1 MKKILLISLL
11 LLMTLSGYA
20 RGKSEKDSVVY
31 IFGASLSFSDTI
43 VYFTEIQQMDDVV
56 VEKGFLPNRQL
67 YSYELKDYM
76 SFKESMP
83 GRISVI
89 YFSDKRKDLVKKEKE
104 IKKRLETKE
113 NMTVRYLGGKFKFT
127 KH

>member
-1 MKKILLISLL
+1 MKKILLISFLL
-11 LLMTLSGYA
+11 LITLTGYA

-31 IFGASLSFSDTI
+31 IFGASISFSDTI
-43 VYFTEIQQMDDVV
+43 VYFTEIQEIDDVV
-56 VEKGFLPNRQL
+56 AEKGFLPNRQL

-76 SFKESMP
+76 SFKENMP

-89 YFSDKRKDLVKKEKE
+89 YFSDKKKDLLKKEKA

>member
-1 MKKILLISLL
+1 MKKLLIIFFLL
-11 LLMTLSGYA
+11 FLSFSGYA
-20 RGKSEKDSVVY
+20 RGKNEKDSVVY
-31 IFGASLSFSDTI
+31 IFGASISFSDSV
-43 VYFTEIQQMDDVV
+43 VYFTEIQKFDDVV
-56 VEKGFLPNRQL
+56 VEKSFLPNRQL

-76 SFKESMP
+76 SYKEGMP

-89 YFSDKRKDLVKKEKE
+89 YFSDKLKDLEKKEKN

-113 NMTVRYLGGKFKFT
+113 NMTVRYLGSKFKFT

>member
-31 IFGASLSFSDTI
+31 IFGASISFSDTI
-43 VYFTEIQQMDDVV
+43 VYFTEIQQIDDVV

-76 SFKESMP
+76 SFKENMP

-89 YFSDKRKDLVKKEKE
+89 YFSDKQKDLVKKEKD

>member
-31 IFGASLSFSDTI
+31 IFGASISFSDTI
-43 VYFTEIQQMDDVV
+43 VYFTEIQQIDDVV

-67 YSYELKDYM
+67 DSYELKDYM
-76 SFKESMP
+76 SFKENMP

-89 YFSDKRKDLVKKEKE
+89 YFSDKQKDLVKKEKD

>member
-1 MKKILLISLL
+1 MKKLFLISF
-11 LLMTLSGYA
+11 LMLAVCSVFA
-20 RGKSEKDSVVY
+20 RGKNEKDSVLYVM
-31 IFGASLSFSDTI
+31 GASISFSDTV
-43 VYFTEIQQMDDVV
+43 VYFTEIQELDGVLL
-56 VEKGFLPNRQL
+56 EKGLMPNRQL

-76 SFKESMP
+76 SAKENMP

-89 YFSDKRKDLVKKEKE
+89 FYSEKRKELEKKEKNV
-104 IKKRLETKE
+104 KKRLETKE

>member
-1 MKKILLISLL
+1 MF
-11 LLMTLSGYA
+11 A
-20 RGKSEKDSVVY
+20 RGKNEKDSVLYVM
-31 IFGASLSFSDTI
+31 GASISFSDTV
-43 VYFTEIQQMDDVV
+43 VYFTEIQELDGVLL
-56 VEKGFLPNRQL
+56 EKGLMPNRQL

-76 SFKESMP
+76 SAKENMP

-89 YFSDKRKDLVKKEKE
+89 FYSEKRKELEKKEKNV
-104 IKKRLETKE
+104 KKRLETKE

>member
-1 MKKILLISLL
+1 
-11 LLMTLSGYA
+11 MTLSGSA

-31 IFGASLSFSDTI
+31 IFGASISFSDTI
-43 VYFTEIQQMDDVV
+43 VYFTEIQQIDDVV

-76 SFKESMP
+76 SFKENMP

-89 YFSDKRKDLVKKEKE
+89 YFSDKQKDLVKKEKD